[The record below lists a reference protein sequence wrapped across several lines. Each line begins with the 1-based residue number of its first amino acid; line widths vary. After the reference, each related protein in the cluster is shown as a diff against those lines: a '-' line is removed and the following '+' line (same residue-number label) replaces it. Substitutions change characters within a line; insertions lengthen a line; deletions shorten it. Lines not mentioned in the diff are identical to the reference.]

1 MRRLLAL
8 TLAAVAALTLSTAQ
22 TGASVG
28 IPDEFLLPQFTPPH
42 NWELPADPIPTSYGD
57 ERREPTTVF
66 SWSEETT
73 GGHVPEG
80 LTIDPNW
87 DAVVND
93 PARTEPYLPPYKAD
107 RPEWRCDGWMDL
119 ARRVGW
125 PEEELPK
132 LSYTLY
138 RETRCFPDRHN
149 PDDPMGGSNGLMQI
163 NQFWCKPTRYWPDGW
178 LQTHGLLI
186 HCDDLYIPEVNL
198 RSALAMWENS
208 GWGPWGF
215 RR

>member
-28 IPDEFLLPQFTPPH
+28 IPDEFIIPQFTPPH
-42 NWELPADPIPTSYGD
+42 NWELPADPPSTSYGD

-93 PARTEPYLPPYKAD
+93 HARTEPYLPPYKAD

-132 LSYTLY
+132 LSYVIY
-138 RETRCFPDRHN
+138 RESRCDPMAFN
-149 PDDPMGGSNGLMQI
+149 PDDPMGGSLGLTQL
-163 NQFWCKPTRYWPDGW
+163 NRFWTQPTRYWPEGW
-178 LQTHGLLI
+178 LVTHGILE
-186 HCDDLYIPEVNL
+186 HADELYNPYVSLNA
-198 RSALAMWENS
+198 SLAVWNNS
-208 GWGPWGF
+208 GWNPWGM
-215 RR
+215 